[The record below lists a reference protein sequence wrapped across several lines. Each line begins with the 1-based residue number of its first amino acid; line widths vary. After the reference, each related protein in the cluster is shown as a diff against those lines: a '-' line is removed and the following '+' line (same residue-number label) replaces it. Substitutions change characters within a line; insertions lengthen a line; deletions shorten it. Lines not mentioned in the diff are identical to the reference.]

1 MGKYNKDLERSRSK
15 SKNSNCNRSR
25 IGYLIRNL
33 WIALTISSC
42 TVIAGCQSLK
52 ESTVV
57 ATGSAIGAGVGTA
70 ISGGVGAPILGAM
83 TGAFVTDVAT
93 EVLKQTKRLRL
104 LSMRLIISLHSRKNS
119 GDRWLMAEN
128 KRAGALNNVGD
139 FLGAKDTAQRATLGE
154 NYGFYF

>member
-1 MGKYNKDLERSRSK
+1 MGKYSKNLERSRSK

-33 WIALTISSC
+33 WIALAISSC
-42 TVIAGCQSLK
+42 TVIVGCQTLK

-93 EVLKQTKRLRL
+93 EVLTTGQDPQTIIKAPDNFFTL
-104 LSMRLIISLHSRKNS
+104 LHKMVEIGGWALVLIFVLPMILGWALPGPTKLNRKKN
-119 GDRWLMAEN
+119 D
-128 KRAGALNNVGD
+128 
-139 FLGAKDTAQRATLGE
+139 Q
-154 NYGFYF
+154 